1 MVQIKTFYKDIGYA
15 RGDVV
20 GDIFGIFITIIE
32 GATAWDIASIPLI
45 HEMIK
50 IGADCE
56 FSLFQDG
63 GVFRNYLCG
72 FVRRDTFLN
81 TRPINTA
88 PQIVPDPL
96 LFTQAGSGGVLEVH
110 NVMVLSSETSG
121 LYMDIYSVCTSKEY
135 RSVGPQKEIRK
146 FTYLDQHSG
155 AEVKASISQLLFTF
169 AIDVMLV
176 ENPEKTISLG
186 VLFTNPYFDA
196 AVKLYTRAGFA
207 NPKFS
212 KNLNI
217 RQAPVPILKLETN
230 EIIRKTSITPERSDD
245 NFRRAYALKKKFNEN
260 YRDLVIQIVI
270 SKQFNDHITSL
281 LTLSTETGAG
291 LFLAKLDG
299 QTYQLVYPCILER
312 ITHPAPGVGNY
323 LAYPPNTAIQLHT
336 HPAVC
341 RGAYDCTGMWPSGID
356 SINTV
361 TNSLSK
367 AVAGYPYLQIIATLE
382 GYYTQQVTDYFFNI
396 MRTGF
401 TVVTHGIFSPRFKYA
416 KFIVN
421 FMYIYV
427 SYLEIERMNGLVH
440 AGTRNEYLVA
450 MNNLSIKSLT
460 DNYFGMIGRLLNLY
474 ASNRRIY
481 DLMIGNIKIYSA
493 IELPGFEN
501 SALYTPSGPL
511 DIINLL
517 LLAKHDRG
525 QEIYDFLLL
534 SHQKGRAEFIDPI
547 IEECRVNNVNILEP
561 FYITTLVD
569 DFVINPGVDS
579 ASFTYYNYDKYNP
592 NSVNVMSLQESSTPD
607 QVIKELANDTY
618 IVANPPP
625 LGRALD
631 KLKGFTGYDY
641 TGNCDP
647 SFYYDPA
654 KITTAQFIK

>member
-15 RGDVV
+15 TRV

-56 FSLFQDG
+56 FPLFQDG

-72 FVRRDTFLN
+72 FLRRDNFSN
-81 TRPINTA
+81 TRPINTT

-96 LFTQAGSGGVLEVH
+96 LFTQTGSGGVLEVH

-121 LYMDIYSVCTSKEY
+121 LYMDIYNLCTSKAY
-135 RSVGPQKEIRK
+135 RSIGPQKEIRK

-169 AIDVMLV
+169 AIDVMLI
-176 ENPEKTISLG
+176 ENPGETISLG
-186 VLFTNPYFDA
+186 VLFTNPYFDV

-212 KNLNI
+212 
-217 RQAPVPILKLETN
+217 N
-230 EIIRKTSITPERSDD
+230 EIIRKTSINPERSDD
-245 NFRRAYALKKKFNEN
+245 NFRRADALKKKFNEN

-281 LTLSTETGAG
+281 LALSTETAAG
-291 LFLAKLDG
+291 LLLAKLDG

-312 ITHPAPGVGNY
+312 TTPPTLGGNMV
-323 LAYPPNTAIQLHT
+323 AYPPNTTIQLHT
-336 HPAVC
+336 HPAMC
-341 RGAYDCTGMWPSGID
+341 MNFYDCAEIWPSGLD
-356 SINTV
+356 TV
-361 TNSLSK
+361 NIVTISLYK
-367 AVAGYPYLQIIATLE
+367 AVAGYPYLQIVATLE

-401 TVVTHGIFSPRFKYA
+401 KAVAYGMFSPRFKYA

-421 FMYIYV
+421 FMFIYV
-427 SYLEIERMNGLVH
+427 SYLEIERKNGLLH
-440 AGTRNEYLVA
+440 AGTRYEYLVA

-460 DNYFGMIGRLLNLY
+460 DNYFGMIYRLLNLY
-474 ASNRRIY
+474 ASNRPMY
-481 DLMIGNIKIYSA
+481 DLTMQFMKSLSA

-501 SALYTPSGPL
+501 SVFYSSSGPL

-534 SHQKGRAEFIDPI
+534 SQQKGRAEFIDPI

-561 FYITTLVD
+561 FYMTTLVD
-569 DFVINPGVDS
+569 DFVINPGVHS

-592 NSVNVMSLQESSTPD
+592 NSVNVMSLQESATPD

-625 LGRALD
+625 TGRALD
-631 KLKGFTGYDY
+631 KLKGFTGYEY
-641 TGNCDP
+641 TGNCYA
-647 SFYYDPA
+647 SFYYDPT
-654 KITTAQFIK
+654 KITTAQLIK